1 MRKSIAVA
9 FLLLLFSAFGAS
21 AGTITSINPSS
32 FRVNSGEHFIT
43 VYGTDLGNRLIFDGP
58 AGHFEVNVTAQFS
71 GSVAGWVPESIIAMS
86 GTYTLNVSG
95 PNGNSGP
102 ITFAVKGFRLPLM
115 LLVPEYIRVQPRSI
129 EGAGVK
135 YEVIAIGGDDPNP
148 VVTCEPASG
157 SMFKM
162 GITRVSCG
170 ATNSYGERA
179 TAAFDVT
186 VRDETPP
193 VLTVPFEPIVV
204 KAASREGAVV
214 DYKVTAWDGIY
225 GELRTDCLPM
235 SGSNFPIGITNV
247 QCTATDPDLNIG
259 HGSFAVEVLG
269 DREPYTLDLHVPDTI
284 LVEAYSPEGSPV
296 KYDVRVTGTK
306 DPYPSVFCDPKS
318 GSTFPIGETLVSCTA
333 IDEFGMRGSAS
344 FTVHVMDV
352 VAPQILGIAASPD
365 LLMADNR
372 LYPINIDVS
381 AVDDIDMRP
390 VCEIYSVTSKENI
403 NLDDGQDPKLYDWL
417 ITGPLSLELRA
428 ERQTTQRVYNVWVA
442 CSDYFGNVTRTRTT
456 VTVSGGVA
464 SQMTGPLGGKRRS
477 AR

>member
-1 MRKSIAVA
+1 MRKSFAVA
-9 FLLLLFSAFGAS
+9 FLLLFCAFGAS

-58 AGHFEVNVTAQFS
+58 AGHYEVNVSAQYS
-71 GSVAGWVPESIIAMS
+71 GSVVGWVPESVIATA
-86 GTYTLNVSG
+86 GTHTLNVSG

-102 ITFAVKGFRLPLM
+102 ITFSVKGFRLPLM
-115 LLVPEYIRVQPRSI
+115 LLVPEYVRVQPRSI
-129 EGAGVK
+129 DGAGVK
-135 YEVIAIGGDDPNP
+135 YEVIAMGGDDPSP
-148 VVTCEPASG
+148 VVTCDPASG

-162 GITRVSCG
+162 GITRVSCV
-170 ATNSYGERA
+170 ATNVYGERA
-179 TAAFDVT
+179 TATFNVT
-186 VRDETPP
+186 VRDEVAP
-193 VLTVPFEPIVV
+193 VVTVPYEPIVV
-204 KAASREGAVV
+204 KAGSREGAIV
-214 DYKVTAWDGIY
+214 DYKVSAYDAIY
-225 GELRTDCLPM
+225 GDVRADCLPL
-235 SGSNFPIGITNV
+235 SGTNFPIGVTTV
-247 QCTATDPDLNIG
+247 QCNAIDPDLNIG
-259 HGSFAVEVLG
+259 HGSFNVEVLG
-269 DREPYTLDLHVPDTI
+269 DREPYTLNIEVPQTI
-284 LVEAYSPEGSPV
+284 MVEAYSPEGTNV

-306 DPYPSVFCDPKS
+306 EPYDVYCDPKS
-318 GSTFPIGETLVSCTA
+318 GSNFPIGETLVSCTA
-333 IDEFGMRGSAS
+333 IDEAGMRGSAS

-352 VAPQILGIAASPD
+352 VAPQILGISASPD

-381 AVDDIDMRP
+381 AADDIDLRP
-390 VCEIYSVTSKENI
+390 LCEIYSVTSKENI
-403 NLDDGQDPKLYDWL
+403 DLNDGQDAKEYDWR

-428 ERQTTQRVYNVWVA
+428 ERQTTQRVYNIWVG